1 MVCKTN
7 DKAFIEIQ
15 IFQWLFTLTC
25 GMVSCYK
32 EVEHKK
38 VKGQPTL
45 PVPGVLVNTPTETQE
60 PLKGDK
66 VPETEKKP
74 EQTVPAAPGK
84 KADEP
89 APKAE
94 QATPKEGKTPEAEKK
109 PEQTIPAA
117 PGKKADEPAPKAEQ
131 TAPKEGK
138 SPETEKKPEQ
148 TIVAPQ
154 HRTPRRLNRVSRR
167 GWTLWKKWDTEPKR
181 QLIDCC
187 TQRTVPRPGRKKSKK
202 AADIPRREQIW
213 SHLPMIH

>member
-109 PEQTIPAA
+109 PEQTI
-117 PGKKADEPAPKAEQ
+117 
-131 TAPKEGK
+131 
-138 SPETEKKPEQ
+138 
-148 TIVAPQ
+148 VAPQ